1 MKTTIEIADP
11 LLKEAKKA
19 AAREGTTLRALVERG
34 LRHVVTEKKKRRRT
48 FKMPTFD
55 GGGLN
60 PEFRKADGTEDW
72 EKIYEEI
79 YRGRGT

>member
-34 LRHVVTEKKKRRRT
+34 LRQVLTDGKKRRRPFRMVT
-48 FKMPTFD
+48 FK
-55 GGGLN
+55 GEGLQS
-60 PEFRKADGTEDW
+60 EFQKADGTEDW
-72 EKIYEEI
+72 EKIYDEI